1 MEKLLKNGTITTTII
16 TTEMEQLLKNHIGAT
31 EKEKQLKN
39 GRDIITTMK
48 EKLLKNGNIITITT
62 TITTEME
69 KLLKNGTITTTII
82 TTMKEKLLKNHI
94 DGTEMEQLLKNHINA
109 TEMEQLLKNG
119 TITNN
124 ITTTSTEMEQL
135 LKNGIITTEMEK
147 LLKNG
152 TIINNTTIT
161 TTELKHG
168 VETTLSMPFIKE
180 CASNFLEHLSKKLL
194 STLSWLRKGLPMV
207 SLSLKDI
214 AQNASPI

>member
-1 MEKLLKNGTITTTII
+1 MLLKNGTITTTII
-16 TTEMEQLLKNHIGAT
+16 TTEMEQLLKNHINAT

-109 TEMEQLLKNG
+109 TEMEQQLKNG
-119 TITNN
+119 TIT
-124 ITTTSTEMEQL
+124 
-135 LKNGIITTEMEK
+135 
-147 LLKNG
+147 
-152 TIINNTTIT
+152 NNTTIT

-214 AQNASPI
+214 AQNTSHIWSTKRNQVVSTSQSGHDPSTVYIYIHLNP

>member
-1 MEKLLKNGTITTTII
+1 MGN
-16 TTEMEQLLKNHIGAT
+16 AT

-39 GRDIITTMK
+39 GIDIITTMK

-62 TITTEME
+62 TITTELE

-124 ITTTSTEMEQL
+124 ITTTTTEMEQ
-135 LKNGIITTEMEK
+135 

-214 AQNASPI
+214 AQNTSHIWSTKRNQVVSASQSGHDPSTVYIYIHL

>member
-1 MEKLLKNGTITTTII
+1 MGTEMEKLSKNGTITTTII
-16 TTEMEQLLKNHIGAT
+16 TT

-62 TITTEME
+62 TITT
-69 KLLKNGTITTTII
+69 
-82 TTMKEKLLKNHI
+82 MKEKLLKNHI
-94 DGTEMEQLLKNHINA
+94 DGTEMEQLLKNHINV
-109 TEMEQLLKNG
+109 
-119 TITNN
+119 
-124 ITTTSTEMEQL
+124 TEMEQL

-152 TIINNTTIT
+152 TIINNTTII

-214 AQNASPI
+214 AQNTSPIWSTKRNQVVSTSQSGHDPSTVYIYIHLNP

>member
-1 MEKLLKNGTITTTII
+1 MG
-16 TTEMEQLLKNHIGAT
+16 
-31 EKEKQLKN
+31 
-39 GRDIITTMK
+39 
-48 EKLLKNGNIITITT
+48 

-69 KLLKNGTITTTII
+69 KLLKNGTIITTII

-124 ITTTSTEMEQL
+124 ITIT
-135 LKNGIITTEMEK
+135 TTEMEK

-214 AQNASPI
+214 AQNTSTI

>member
-1 MEKLLKNGTITTTII
+1 MGIITTTMKEKLLKNHIDG
-16 TTEMEQLLKNHIGAT
+16 TEMEHLLKNHINAT

-94 DGTEMEQLLKNHINA
+94 DGTEMEKLLKNHINA

-124 ITTTSTEMEQL
+124 ITTT
-135 LKNGIITTEMEK
+135 TTEME
-147 LLKNG
+147 
-152 TIINNTTIT
+152 
-161 TTELKHG
+161 HG

-180 CASNFLEHLSKKLL
+180 CASNFLEHLSKKLQ
-194 STLSWLRKGLPMV
+194 STLNWLRKGLPMI

-214 AQNASPI
+214 AQNTSTI

>member
-1 MEKLLKNGTITTTII
+1 MEKLLKNGDIII
-16 TTEMEQLLKNHIGAT
+16 T
-31 EKEKQLKN
+31 
-39 GRDIITTMK
+39 
-48 EKLLKNGNIITITT
+48 
-62 TITTEME
+62 
-69 KLLKNGTITTTII
+69 

-94 DGTEMEQLLKNHINA
+94 DGTEMEKLLKNHIDGTEMEKLLKNHINA
-109 TEMEQLLKNG
+109 TEMEQQLKNG

-124 ITTTSTEMEQL
+124 ITTTTTEMEQL

-207 SLSLKDI
+207 SLSPKDI
-214 AQNASPI
+214 AQNTSHIWSTKRNQVVSASQSGHDPSTVYIYIHLNP

>member
-1 MEKLLKNGTITTTII
+1 MGLLKNHIDGTEMEKLLKNHIDG
-16 TTEMEQLLKNHIGAT
+16 TEMEMLLKNGDI
-31 EKEKQLKN
+31 
-39 GRDIITTMK
+39 IITTMK
-48 EKLLKNGNIITITT
+48 EKLLKNGDIITT
-62 TITTEME
+62 TMKE
-69 KLLKNGTITTTII
+69 KLLKNGDIITTII

-94 DGTEMEQLLKNHINA
+94 DGIEMEQLLKNHINA
-109 TEMEQLLKNG
+109 
-119 TITNN
+119 
-124 ITTTSTEMEQL
+124 TEMEQL

-152 TIINNTTIT
+152 TIINKTTTT

-207 SLSLKDI
+207 SLSPKDI
-214 AQNASPI
+214 AQNTSPIWSTKRNQVVSTSQSGHDPSTVYIYIHLNP